1 MSLMNNLH
9 LQIFDIRWAL
19 LTPGFWRLP
28 HLQDSFWRYYAHDRD
43 GASVCADGTWYAL
56 HHENAYLIPAGVALS
71 TDTQGEVG
79 QLYVHFALLG
89 LPDIASRQ
97 LFDQPICVT
106 YEPQQQAT
114 LSVLAQEIASGIS
127 IDLTHQ
133 CQVKA
138 LIFAALANYLTLASP
153 ERISRCLQFA
163 ENVQPV
169 LPAIRYI
176 ETHLAAPISTA
187 ILADLCCVTPEYF
200 IRRFHKCTGMTPTHY
215 LHSQR
220 IKQAGQY
227 LAYSELNLD
236 EVAQATGFGNRAY
249 FTRIF
254 TRHTGLPPATYRKA
268 LKS

>member
-1 MSLMNNLH
+1 MSLINNLH
-9 LQIFDIRWAL
+9 IQIFDIHWAL
-19 LTPGFWRLP
+19 LTPGFWRFP
-28 HLQDSFWRYYAHDRD
+28 HLQDSVWRFYAHDRD
-43 GASVCADGTWYAL
+43 GASVCANGIWHAL

-71 TDTQGEVG
+71 TDTLGEVG
-79 QLYVHFALLG
+79 QLYVHFTLLG
-89 LPDIASRQ
+89 LPDIATRQ
-97 LFDQPICVT
+97 LFDKLICVKYDSLQHT
-106 YEPQQQAT
+106 NLMALT
-114 LSVLAQEIASGIS
+114 REIASGVAIN
-127 IDLTHQ
+127 LTHQ

-138 LIFAALANYLTLASP
+138 LIFVALANYLAQASP
-153 ERISRCLQFA
+153 ERINRCLRFA
-163 ENVQPV
+163 ENVQSV

-227 LAYSELNLD
+227 LAYSELSLD
-236 EVAQATGFGNRAY
+236 EVAQSTGFGNRAY

-254 TRHTGLPPATYRKA
+254 TRHTGLPPAAYRKA